1 MAAIA
6 ARNVTSGL
14 ALFGIRNTM
23 TLKSALQ
30 DVKDTTL
37 SAVSGLLG
45 KLAYLASLR
54 HKQGSYQ
61 HWGMENVHG
70 PEASDRAL
78 RTVHADVLKGVLR
91 TPLPQ
96 LEEDLEMS
104 RRADGLDARTYVEKL
119 RGQFEDLLP
128 EGRQDS
134 PAAQH
139 LSSVLLALSRLET
152 NPAGATRLT
161 S

>member
-1 MAAIA
+1 MGPVTAH
-6 ARNVTSGL
+6 NVTSGL
-14 ALFGIRNTM
+14 GVFGIRNTM
-23 TLKSALQ
+23 TLKSAIQ

-54 HKQGSYQ
+54 HKQGRYQ
-61 HWGMENVHG
+61 HWGIENVYG
-70 PEASDRAL
+70 PEASERAL
-78 RTVHADVLKGVLR
+78 KALHADILKGVLR
-91 TPLPQ
+91 TSLPL
-96 LEEDLEMS
+96 LEEDLQVS
-104 RRADGLDARTYVEKL
+104 SNAGGLDAGTYIERL
-119 RGQFEDLLP
+119 RGRFEDLLP

-134 PAAQH
+134 PSAQH
-139 LSSVLLALSRLET
+139 LNSVLLALSRLEK